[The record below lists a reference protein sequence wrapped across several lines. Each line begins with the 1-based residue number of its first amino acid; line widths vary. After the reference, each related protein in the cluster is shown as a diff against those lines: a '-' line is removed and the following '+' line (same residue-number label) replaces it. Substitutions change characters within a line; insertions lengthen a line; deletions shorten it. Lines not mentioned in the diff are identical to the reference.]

1 MISCFEIEQ
10 FLLKA
15 DKHFNSINI
24 EKTKQLDQNE
34 KYKNFMSWFI
44 KNGGKLENIQFP
56 SIFGIQG
63 YVGVSVNKNV

>member
-1 MISCFEIEQ
+1 MISCFEIDQ

-24 EKTKQLDQNE
+24 EKTKELDQNE

-44 KNGGKLENIQFP
+44 
-56 SIFGIQG
+56 
-63 YVGVSVNKNV
+63 